1 MGPGMQ
7 LHTKLDQV
15 AVDLLQDTTNGI
27 SIINSPDSLLYSLA
41 GRTNV
46 TGRGCTKFLPAFP
59 RSLQL
64 TS

>member
-15 AVDLLQDTTNGI
+15 AVDLLQNTSGI
-27 SIINSPDSLLYSLA
+27 FITSSPDSLLYSLA
-41 GRTNV
+41 GKTNV
-46 TGRGCTKFLPAFP
+46 TGRGRTKFLPAFP